1 MSKAFIPYIMCG
13 DPDLETI
20 EKLIASLVE
29 AGADAIELGIPFSDP
44 VAEGPVIQAASSRAL
59 QQNVDANALFSLV
72 EKVRKTYTIPLYVM
86 TYSNVVFAY
95 GIEKFVQRMQEVGLQ
110 GLILPDVPYEEKEE
124 FDAICRK
131 YQIDLISL
139 ITLTSSSRLEK
150 IAKKALGFLYCVS
163 SLGITGTRA
172 SLHEEI
178 FDVIEQARDYTP
190 IPCLIGFGISNAQQA
205 RQMARKSDG
214 IIIGSA
220 IVQLCEKYGRE
231 APEPVHLFA
240 KSVREALTM

>member
-1 MSKAFIPYIMCG
+1 M
-13 DPDLETI
+13 
-20 EKLIASLVE
+20 
-29 AGADAIELGIPFSDP
+29 
-44 VAEGPVIQAASSRAL
+44 
-59 QQNVDANALFSLV
+59 
-72 EKVRKTYTIPLYVM
+72 
-86 TYSNVVFAY
+86 
-95 GIEKFVQRMQEVGLQ
+95 
-110 GLILPDVPYEEKEE
+110 PYEEKEE
-124 FDAICRK
+124 FDALCRE

-150 IAKKALGFLYCVS
+150 IAKKARGFLYCVS

-240 KSVREALTM
+240 KSIKEALTM